1 MSVVVKEVIAEGIDY
16 WSPPLKKHRYS
27 WSSVERR
34 AYIENGT
41 ASGILMQ
48 EIRERERTYTGILA
62 QKKAAETTDEEPAQD
77 MSGFLDDTDG
87 AEVDPTEA
95 EQIEETK
102 PKRSFRTIKRIE
114 DLIYDDTAVKQ
125 GELEDEA
132 YELLNADGFYD
143 EILPVD
149 YDEDYVPAARIPIK
163 KLSLYIG
170 ILTVLIGFMIW
181 YVRHF
186 FF

>member
-16 WSPPLKKHRYS
+16 WSPPLKKHRYQ
-27 WSSVERR
+27 WSSIERR
-34 AYIENGT
+34 AYVDNGT

-48 EIRERERTYTGILA
+48 EIRERERTYSGILA
-62 QKKAAETTDEEPAQD
+62 QKEASKESDYNEQPPQD
-77 MSGFLDDTDG
+77 MD
-87 AEVDPTEA
+87 EA
-95 EQIEETK
+95 HEEALQDNEEQSEGMPRRK
-102 PKRSFRTIKRIE
+102 FRTIKRIE

-132 YELLNADGFYD
+132 YELL

-149 YDEDYVPAARIPIK
+149 YDEDFAPAARIPFK
-163 KLSLYIG
+163 KLAMYIG
-170 ILTVLIGFMIW
+170 VLTVLIGFMIW

>member
-1 MSVVVKEVIAEGIDY
+1 MSVVVREVIAEGIDY
-16 WSPPLKKHRYS
+16 WSPPLKKHRYQ
-27 WSSVERR
+27 WSSIERR
-34 AYIENGT
+34 AYVDNGT

-48 EIRERERTYTGILA
+48 EIRERERTYSGILA
-62 QKKAAETTDEEPAQD
+62 QKEAAKGTDDNEQPDQNMGEAQEESLQD
-77 MSGFLDDTDG
+77 NDEQD
-87 AEVDPTEA
+87 EA
-95 EQIEETK
+95 TPRRK
-102 PKRSFRTIKRIE
+102 FRKIKRIE

-149 YDEDYVPAARIPIK
+149 YDEDFAPAARVPVKQLI
-163 KLSLYIG
+163 LYIG
-170 ILTVLIGFMIW
+170 ALTVLIGFIIW

>member
-16 WSPPLKKHRYS
+16 WSPPLKKHRYQ
-27 WSSVERR
+27 WSSIERR
-34 AYIENGT
+34 AYVDNGT

-48 EIRERERTYTGILA
+48 EIRERERTYSGILA
-62 QKKAAETTDEEPAQD
+62 QKEASKESDYNEQPPQD
-77 MSGFLDDTDG
+77 MD
-87 AEVDPTEA
+87 EA
-95 EQIEETK
+95 HEEALQDNEEQSEGMPRRK
-102 PKRSFRTIKRIE
+102 FRTIKRIE

-149 YDEDYVPAARIPIK
+149 YDEDFAPAARIPFK
-163 KLSLYIG
+163 KLAMYIG
-170 ILTVLIGFMIW
+170 VLTVLIGFMIW